1 MKKVVL
7 IERYMKKTWITTAC
21 LLFATVAIGQVPELS
36 PTPQSCVLGKD
47 KYQKPSIFLF
57 KGLNETDTV
66 NQRFAEN
73 LLPKQKEQG
82 KYWKLIVGEAGDRS
96 VRSVRKR
103 VPQQSEG
110 YYLRVR
116 DHEIIV
122 AGRDERGTFYG
133 LQTLK
138 QLLQQPSIPE
148 LEITDYPDVPFRGIV
163 EGYYGKPMDFE
174 THLRMFG
181 YYGANKMNISPTI
194 SSASVLTME
203 MSDKNL
209 DALIADM
216 DKGILVTGFNGGNCN
231 STSGDFSYGVEGF
244 LIEGGK
250 LTQPISEMNVTG
262 NMIKLWNQL
271 IEVGNDPRLS
281 SSWQIP
287 SLCFEGIDFS
297 GL

>member
-1 MKKVVL
+1 MIASNGFEGETSASSFSLVGSVSIKGEGEARPESYWYDSSLYYSDLIKSGIGTKALERVL
-7 IERYMKKTWITTAC
+7 RKLGAKKTKSGRYNMVVDNMNASR
-21 LLFATVAIGQVPELS
+21 LLS
-36 PTPQSCVLGKD
+36 PVMDAIDGASIQQKNSFLIDKLNQKVLGEK
-47 KYQKPSIFLF
+47 F
-57 KGLNETDTV
+57 
-66 NQRFAEN
+66 
-73 LLPKQKEQG
+73 
-82 KYWKLIVGEAGDRS
+82 
-96 VRSVRKR
+96 
-103 VPQQSEG
+103 
-110 YYLRVR
+110 
-116 DHEIIV
+116 
-122 AGRDERGTFYG
+122 
-133 LQTLK
+133 TLK
-138 QLLQQPSIPE
+138 DEPHLVKTAGARYFDYEGVATHPMTIFDKGE
-148 LEITDYPDVPFRGIV
+148 LKTYFIDTYR
-163 EGYYGKPMDFE
+163 
-174 THLRMFG
+174 
-181 YYGANKMNISPTI
+181 ANKMNISPTI